1 MKKNRVV
8 ALASLALAGSLLM
21 GCGLKDG
28 TAPKGQEG
36 SFALEAVSSLRH
48 VASLNQGLAL
58 RALRMK
64 KAALSEGE
72 EASVKE
78 ILPSLDLFLEN
89 GFRMDSSK
97 EEGSFLVEG
106 MNYSFKETIAFS
118 DINNERNAY
127 TLFYNKTSESMKVD
141 EEESETRTVY
151 KGVASIATDSYLPF
165 ESVHTEEIEDDERE
179 TEVSFAIYQD
189 ARNYFIVEESHEE
202 ENGKMETEFEY
213 RNVVNGLVV
222 SEYSIEIEKEGTK
235 DKVEYEIGDIEYELK
250 RVLGS
255 DGGYLYI
262 VTIENEE
269 TEQEAFATYEKAIA
283 EDGSVSFVRV
293 LE

>member
-8 ALASLALAGSLLM
+8 ALASLALAGSLLA
-21 GCGLKDG
+21 GCGLKEG
-28 TAPKGQEG
+28 NGSQGQEG
-36 SFALEAVSSLRH
+36 TFALEAVSSLRH
-48 VASLNQGLAL
+48 VASLNQSLAL

-89 GFRMDSSK
+89 GFKMESRK
-97 EEGSFLVEG
+97 EEGSFEVEG
-106 MNYSFKETIAFS
+106 GTYSVKETISFN
-118 DINNERNAY
+118 DINNEKSAY
-127 TLFYNKTSESMKVD
+127 TLFYSKESESTERDEDETKTKV
-141 EEESETRTVY
+141 VY
-151 KGVASIATDSYLPF
+151 KGVASIDVDSYLPF
-165 ESVHTEEIEDDERE
+165 ESVQVTETEEDEKE

-189 ARNYFIVEESHEE
+189 ERNYFVVEESHEE
-202 ENGKMETEFEY
+202 ENGKIETEFEY
-213 RNVVNGLVV
+213 RSVVNGLLV

-235 DKVEYEIGDIEYELK
+235 DKVEYEVGGIEYELK
-250 RVLGS
+250 RVQGS

-269 TEQEAFATYEKAIA
+269 TDNEAYAKFKKAIA
-283 EDGSVSFVRV
+283 EDGSVSFVRI